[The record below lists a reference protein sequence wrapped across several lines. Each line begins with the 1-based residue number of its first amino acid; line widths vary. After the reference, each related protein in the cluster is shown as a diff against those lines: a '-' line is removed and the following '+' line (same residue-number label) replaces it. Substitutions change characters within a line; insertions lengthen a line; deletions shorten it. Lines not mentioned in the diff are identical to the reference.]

1 MEKELL
7 AQRHSNDQLQVE
19 CTRLHTCAAAAIASA
34 TKHRQHA
41 AASAKLSSPLP
52 AKRNLFSPQQF
63 NNSAELHRYRA
74 RHSST
79 GSSSS
84 CATVLHEDDTETNE
98 YASRDDSDQDSDEEE
113 GGTVV
118 DENESVENGNL
129 SPFSSPTLDKLRVS
143 PYKQQQNAGVSEETW
158 STLI

>member
-1 MEKELL
+1 M

-41 AASAKLSSPLP
+41 AASSKLSSPPP
-52 AKRNLFSPQQF
+52 ARRNLFSPSQYS
-63 NNSAELHRYRA
+63 NSAELHRYRA

-79 GSSSS
+79 GSSS
-84 CATVLHEDDTETNE
+84 CASTVLHEDDADNAED
-98 YASRDDSDQDSDEEE
+98 ASRDDSDQDSDGEA

-118 DENESVENGNL
+118 DENESVENGQL

-143 PYKQQQNAGVSEETW
+143 PYKHQQNAAVNEEAW
-158 STLI
+158 NTLI